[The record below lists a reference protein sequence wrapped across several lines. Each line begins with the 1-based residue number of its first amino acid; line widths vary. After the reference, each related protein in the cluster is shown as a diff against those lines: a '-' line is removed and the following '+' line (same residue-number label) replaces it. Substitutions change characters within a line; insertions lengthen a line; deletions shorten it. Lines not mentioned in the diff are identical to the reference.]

1 MAGLRGFSSE
11 EKAAGSLL
19 RVPSSSLRRALAA
32 HGLDARDCVDRQE
45 LVARAASSLPPDAV
59 KQLLLD
65 PRSAYLVRQD
75 ALAPEE
81 ARSVSLFA
89 RCAPSVVHI
98 HTSASAPFAM
108 DATQVPRGSGSGI
121 TWDRDGHVITNWHVL
136 RGAERAKAAFADG
149 RSLPARLVGQ
159 KVFAIGNPFGL
170 DQTLTSGVV
179 SGLGRDIRSVTGR
192 TIRGVVQTDAAINPG
207 NSGGPLLDSS
217 GELVGVNTLIYS
229 PSGAWAGVGFAIPS
243 DTVARVVAQIIRHGH
258 VARAALGVVAASDAQ
273 TRALRLRGVL
283 ALAVAP
289 GSGAERAGVRDT
301 RRDSTG
307 RIVLGDTIV
316 AVDGEE
322 VHTVEDLVAKV
333 EGHDVGEF
341 ISLTVV
347 RGGDTI
353 DLSVELMEKKE

>member
-1 MAGLRGFSSE
+1 MALRARFHLSGWAMAGLRGFSSE

-192 TIRGVVQTDAAINPG
+192 TIRGVVQTDAAINP
-207 NSGGPLLDSS
+207 
-217 GELVGVNTLIYS
+217 
-229 PSGAWAGVGFAIPS
+229 
-243 DTVARVVAQIIRHGH
+243 
-258 VARAALGVVAASDAQ
+258 ASDAQ

>member
-1 MAGLRGFSSE
+1 MALRARFHLSGWAMAGLRGFSSE

-45 LVARAASSLPPDAV
+45 LVARASSSLPPEAV

-149 RSLPARLVGQ
+149 RSLPARLVGVDVHHDLAVLHVEQAKELVQPIALGSSSALQVGQ

-207 NSGGPLLDSS
+207 
-217 GELVGVNTLIYS
+217 
-229 PSGAWAGVGFAIPS
+229 A
-243 DTVARVVAQIIRHGH
+243 
-258 VARAALGVVAASDAQ
+258 
-273 TRALRLRGVL
+273 
-283 ALAVAP
+283 
-289 GSGAERAGVRDT
+289 
-301 RRDSTG
+301 
-307 RIVLGDTIV
+307 
-316 AVDGEE
+316 
-322 VHTVEDLVAKV
+322 
-333 EGHDVGEF
+333 
-341 ISLTVV
+341 
-347 RGGDTI
+347 
-353 DLSVELMEKKE
+353 